1 MASCNAYAH
10 SLRSSDHRL
19 QDKTIQEGV
28 PFFVPHLTK
37 VKTNVMC
44 QAQQQLHLLFPHEQ
58 QAQQASASSASS
70 YRKQG
75 DPDLYTDTN
84 LRKREQLQSDPLVL
98 GGIARFWD
106 TFPCVRQGH
115 ETLVQRDYVDV
126 LMKCFKALV
135 APSEFSVAEAKR
147 IVEKDWERDM
157 GGDPAATM
165 SRPQFERALFE
176 VADIWTVGI
185 GAELYRSFL
194 AKLFDRV
201 TMTVYDQEKAAWLT
215 VFSDLDKVRSFA
227 DTSPNQDGHT
237 SSQMSLPPSA
247 VSPVLI
253 KPRPPLLKKKPSLL
267 AGMDSSLN
275 SSNEARTAAAAATGG
290 GGSLRRLPDVLP
302 MPLGNAGLPGT
313 KSRAAADQSYSSGDR
328 SPLVTSRSDVVV
340 KSPLSKIISGAKAN
354 HPSAT
359 SSSSQPGN
367 NEDNEAPSP
376 PRRQR
381 VRSSPVKSDAT
392 LNNNR
397 RTYLYSSSA
406 EDGTGASSPTRSELP
421 PQQIRLPMPSIYL
434 SPDLSQSRATERAA
448 RRRIRQSAKL
458 AHRLRRITF

>member
-1 MASCNAYAH
+1 MASANAYAH
-10 SLRSSDHRL
+10 SLRSSDHRP

-28 PFFVPHLTK
+28 PFFVPHLTR

-44 QAQQQLHLLFPHEQ
+44 QAQQQLHLLFSHEQ
-58 QAQQASASSASS
+58 QAQQASASSSSSSASS

-84 LRKREQLQSDPLVL
+84 LRKRQQLQLDPLVL

-106 TFPCVRQGH
+106 TFPCVRLGH
-115 ETLVQRDYVDV
+115 ETLEQRDYVDV

-135 APSEFSVAEAKR
+135 APSEFSVGEAKW

-165 SRPQFERALFE
+165 SRAQFERALFE

-215 VFSDLDKVRSFA
+215 VFSDLDKVRSFV
-227 DTSPNQDGHT
+227 DTNQDAQS
-237 SSQMSLPPSA
+237 SSQLSMA

-267 AGMDSSLN
+267 VAMDSLT
-275 SSNEARTAAAAATGG
+275 SSGAEAGTAATAAG

-302 MPLGNAGLPGT
+302 MPLGNAGLPST
-313 KSRAAADQSYSSGDR
+313 KSRVSADQSNATGDR
-328 SPLVTSRSDVVV
+328 SPLVTSRSDVVM
-340 KSPLSKIISGAKAN
+340 KSPLSKVISGGAKAN
-354 HPSAT
+354 AIA
-359 SSSSQPGN
+359 SSSHAGN
-367 NEDNEAPSP
+367 NEDTEALSP
-376 PRRQR
+376 QRRQR

-392 LNNNR
+392 LTNR
-397 RTYLYSSSA
+397 RTYHYSSLT
-406 EDGTGASSPTRSELP
+406 EDGSGAPSPTRSELP

-448 RRRIRQSAKL
+448 RRRIHQSAKL

>member
-10 SLRSSDHRL
+10 SLRSSDHRP

-58 QAQQASASSASS
+58 QAQQSSASSFSSSASS

-75 DPDLYTDTN
+75 DPDLYTDPN

-115 ETLVQRDYVDV
+115 ETIVQRDYADV

-227 DTSPNQDGHT
+227 DTSTNQDGHT
-237 SSQMSLPPSA
+237 SSQLSLAPSA
-247 VSPVLI
+247 ASPVLI

-267 AGMDSSLN
+267 VGMDSLTST
-275 SSNEARTAAAAATGG
+275 EAGTAATTATGG
-290 GGSLRRLPDVLP
+290 GGSLRRLPDLLP

-313 KSRAAADQSYSSGDR
+313 KSRAAADQAHGGSGDR
-328 SPLVTSRSDVVV
+328 SPLVTSRSDIVM
-340 KSPLSKIISGAKAN
+340 KSPLSKIISGVKAN
-354 HPSAT
+354 NANT
-359 SSSSQPGN
+359 SSGN
-367 NEDNEAPSP
+367 NEDNEVPSP

-392 LNNNR
+392 LNNNK
-397 RTYLYSSSA
+397 RTYHYSSST
-406 EDGTGASSPTRSELP
+406 EDGNGAPSPTRSELP